1 MTVTTNVVSG
11 AMSSLADLGRD
22 EAWLQGWL
30 RDQPSRLGLGELKVA
45 EGEPVQDDDG
55 NPAFVAIDG
64 ERSFCVDVRL
74 GELDASQ
81 GFSVLHNWAS
91 NRNRDPERQLVA
103 VLVTETAG
111 DRYRPTLETLSEHLP
126 LVVVE
131 LQLWRG
137 ESEAIIV
144 PHVALASRDVDLSAT
159 PAAAAAKAV
168 ARRKARV
175 EVPTA
180 AVDPGTAPAA
190 AKEVAADADTA
201 AAEPA
206 SKDDTGVADPW
217 GLPKPDAKDPEPGLS
232 GTLIGVTGRQV

>member
-1 MTVTTNVVSG
+1 
-11 AMSSLADLGRD
+11 
-22 EAWLQGWL
+22 
-30 RDQPSRLGLGELKVA
+30 
-45 EGEPVQDDDG
+45 
-55 NPAFVAIDG
+55 VAIDG